1 MLARRFKQQSRRSQS
16 DKRSAFAPSAGHWLM
31 KVCRCNGDVR
41 RIGRCAQARRRGPS
55 LTLQLCR
62 RRPQAHFVDRTD
74 RKSGTG
80 RQSLARARNLIAAW
94 RMMRERDTLGV
105 SVMTRPVGRALTR
118 DVAGAKRRGIATHSG
133 PTLIKGMEAAIVRI
147 RVVPSAPFRSFG
159 RRPI

>member
-1 MLARRFKQQSRRSQS
+1 MFVESDDALKPGVAGRRS
-16 DKRSAFAPSAGHWLM
+16 RSNFAGE
-31 KVCRCNGDVR
+31 G
-41 RIGRCAQARRRGPS
+41 RRRTS
-55 LTLQLCR
+55 SIE
-62 RRPQAHFVDRTD
+62 RT

-105 SVMTRPVGRALTR
+105 SVMTRPVGRALPR

-133 PTLIKGMEAAIVRI
+133 PTLIEGMEAAIVRI